1 MRAGKFFSP
10 EALLEIERAVEAAEQ
25 HTSGEIV
32 PYVVGRS
39 DDYPQ
44 AAWKAACAGALIAAL
59 AAAAI
64 RAWGGFWG
72 PASAWW
78 LALPPLAGAALGLIA
93 VALLPPLRRALIAGA
108 DLEEAVERRA
118 ALAFLEQEVF
128 DTAERTGILL
138 FLSLF
143 ERRVVVLGDTAINRA
158 VVKEDWEA
166 IVAEVVAGIRAG
178 TPGAALAGAIARC
191 GELLERHRVV
201 RRADD
206 RDELPDYLRIKP
218 E

>member
-1 MRAGKFFSP
+1 MKAGKSFSP
-10 EALLEIERAVEAAEQ
+10 ADLAEIERAVAAAER

-44 AAWKAACAGALIAAL
+44 AAWKAGCAGALTVAL
-59 AAAAI
+59 ATAAV
-64 RAWGGFWG
+64 RAWGGFWD

-78 LALPPLAGAALGLIA
+78 LALPPLAGAALGLLA
-93 VALLPPLRRALIAGA
+93 VTQVPALRRALVAA
-108 DLEEAVERRA
+108 SDLEEAVSRRA

-128 DTAERTGILL
+128 KTAERTGILI

-143 ERRVVVLGDTAINRA
+143 EHRVVVLGDAGINRA
-158 VVKEDWEA
+158 VAQEEWQA
-166 IVAEVVAGIRAG
+166 IVDEIVAGIRAG
-178 TPGAALAGAIARC
+178 TPGAALARAIARC
-191 GELLERHRVV
+191 GELLERRRVE
-201 RRADD
+201 RRSDD

>member
-1 MRAGKFFSP
+1 MKAGKSFVP
-10 EALLEIERAVEAAEQ
+10 ADLAEIERAVAAAER

-44 AAWKAACAGALIAAL
+44 AAWKAACAGALITAL
-59 AAAAI
+59 AAAAA

-72 PASAWW
+72 PPSAWW
-78 LALPPLAGAALGLIA
+78 LALPPLAGAAFGLLVVTLVPA
-93 VALLPPLRRALIAGA
+93 LRRALVAA
-108 DLEEAVERRA
+108 SDLEEAVSRRA

-128 DTAERTGILL
+128 STAERTGILI

-143 ERRVVVLGDTAINRA
+143 EHRVVVLGDAGINRA
-158 VVKEDWEA
+158 VAQEEWQA
-166 IVAEVVAGIRAG
+166 IVDEIVAGIRTG
-178 TPGAALAGAIARC
+178 TPGAALARAIGRC
-191 GELLERHRVV
+191 GELLEQHRVE
-201 RRADD
+201 RRPDD
-206 RDELPDYLRIKP
+206 RDELPDHLRIKP

>member
-1 MRAGKFFSP
+1 MNVGSLFSP
-10 EALLEIERAVEAAEQ
+10 AELAEIERAVKAAER

-32 PYVVGRS
+32 PYVVARS

-44 AAWKAACAGALIAAL
+44 AAWKGACAGALLVAL
-59 AAAAI
+59 AAAAV

-78 LALPPLAGAALGLIA
+78 LALPPLAGAALGLLA
-93 VALLPPLRRALIAGA
+93 VALVPPLRRALVAGA

-118 ALAFLEQEVF
+118 GLAFLEQEVF
-128 DTAERTGILL
+128 KTAERTGILI

-143 ERRVVVLGDTAINRA
+143 ERRVVVLGDAGINRA
-158 VVKEDWEA
+158 VARQDWEG
-166 IVAEVVAGIRAG
+166 IVAGIVAGIRAG
-178 TPGAALAGAIARC
+178 TPGTALARAIGQC
-191 GELLERHRVV
+191 GELLERHRVE
-201 RRADD
+201 RRAGD
-206 RDELPDYLRIKP
+206 RDELADHLRIKP

>member
-1 MRAGKFFSP
+1 MKAGTSFSP
-10 EALLEIERAVEAAEQ
+10 ADQAEIERAVAAAER

-44 AAWKAACAGALIAAL
+44 ASWKAACAGALIVAL
-59 AAAAI
+59 AAAAL

-78 LALPPLAGAALGLIA
+78 LALPALAGAALGLIA
-93 VALLPPLRRALIAGA
+93 AALLPGLRRALVAGS
-108 DLEEAVERRA
+108 DLDEAVSRRA
-118 ALAFLEQEVF
+118 GLAFLEQEVF
-128 DTAERTGILL
+128 ATAERTGILI

-143 ERRVVVLGDTAINRA
+143 EHRVVVLGDAGINRA
-158 VVKEDWEA
+158 VAQDEWQA
-166 IVAEVVAGIRAG
+166 IVDEIVAGIRSG
-178 TPGAALAGAIARC
+178 TPGAALARAIDRC
-191 GELLERHRVV
+191 GDLLERHRVE
-201 RRADD
+201 RRSDD
-206 RDELPDYLRIKP
+206 RDELPDHLRIKP

>member
-1 MRAGKFFSP
+1 MNAGSFFSP
-10 EALLEIERAVEAAEQ
+10 AELAEVEQAVKAAER

-44 AAWKAACAGALIAAL
+44 AAWKGACAGALVVAL
-59 AAAAI
+59 AAAAA
-64 RAWGGFWG
+64 RAWGGFWV

-78 LALPPLAGAALGLIA
+78 LALPPLAGAALGLLA
-93 VALLPPLRRALIAGA
+93 VVLAPPLRRALVAPG
-108 DLEEAVERRA
+108 DLEEAVSRRA

-128 DTAERTGILL
+128 RTAERTGILI

-143 ERRVVVLGDTAINRA
+143 ERRVVVLGDAGINRA
-158 VVKEDWEA
+158 VAHEEWQA
-166 IVAEVVAGIRAG
+166 IVDEIVAGIRAG
-178 TPGAALAGAIARC
+178 TPGAALARAIGRC
-191 GELLERHRVV
+191 GELLERHRVE
-201 RRADD
+201 RRPDD
-206 RDELPDYLRIKP
+206 RDELPDHLRIKP

>member
-1 MRAGKFFSP
+1 MRAAKFFSP
-10 EALLEIERAVEAAEQ
+10 EDLAEVERAVEAAEQ

-44 AAWKAACAGALIAAL
+44 AAWKAACVGALIAGL
-59 AAAAI
+59 AAAVI
-64 RAWGGFWG
+64 RVWGGFWG

-78 LALPPLAGAALGLIA
+78 LALPPLAGAAFGLIA
-93 VALLPPLRRALIAGA
+93 VALLPPLRRALITGA

-143 ERRVVVLGDTAINRA
+143 ERRLVVLGDSGINRA
-158 VVKEDWEA
+158 VVKEDWEG

-178 TPGAALAGAIARC
+178 RPGAALASAIARC

>member
-1 MRAGKFFSP
+1 MNVGAFFSP
-10 EALLEIERAVEAAEQ
+10 DELAEIERAVKAAERR
-25 HTSGEIV
+25 TSGEIV

-44 AAWKAACAGALIAAL
+44 AAWKGACAGALVAAL
-59 AAAAI
+59 AAAAV

-72 PASAWW
+72 PAPAWW
-78 LALPPLAGAALGLIA
+78 LALPPLAGAALGLLA
-93 VALLPPLRRALIAGA
+93 VALVPPLRRALVAGA
-108 DLEEAVERRA
+108 DLEEAVGRRA
-118 ALAFLEQEVF
+118 GLAFLEQEVF
-128 DTAERTGILL
+128 KTAERTGILI

-143 ERRVVVLGDTAINRA
+143 ERRVVVLGDAGINRA
-158 VVKEDWEA
+158 VAKEDWEG
-166 IVAEVVAGIRAG
+166 IVAEIVAGIRAG
-178 TPGAALAGAIARC
+178 TPGAALSRAIGRC

>member
-1 MRAGKFFSP
+1 MNVGKFFQ
-10 EALLEIERAVEAAEQ
+10 AADLAEIERAVKAAER

-32 PYVVGRS
+32 PYVVARS

-44 AAWKAACAGALIAAL
+44 AAWKGACAGALLVAL
-59 AAAAI
+59 AAAAV
-64 RAWGGFWG
+64 RAWAGFWG

-78 LALPPLAGAALGLIA
+78 LALPPLAGAALGLLA
-93 VALLPPLRRALIAGA
+93 VALVPPLRRALVASS
-108 DLEEAVERRA
+108 DLEEAVSHRA

-128 DTAERTGILL
+128 RTAERTGILI

-143 ERRVVVLGDTAINRA
+143 ERRVVVLGDAGINRA
-158 VVKEDWEA
+158 VAQEEWQA
-166 IVAEVVAGIRAG
+166 IVDEIVAGIRAG
-178 TPGAALAGAIARC
+178 TPGAALARAIGRS
-191 GELLERHRVV
+191 GELLERHRVE

-206 RDELPDYLRIKP
+206 RDELPDHLRIKP

>member
-1 MRAGKFFSP
+1 MSLGNFFSP
-10 EALLEIERAVEAAEQ
+10 ADLAAIEQAVKAAEGR
-25 HTSGEIV
+25 TSGEIV

-44 AAWKAACAGALIAAL
+44 AAWKAACAGALVAAL
-59 AAAAI
+59 AAAAV

-72 PASAWW
+72 LPSPWW
-78 LALPPLAGAALGLIA
+78 VALPPLAGAGLGLLA
-93 VALLPPLRRALIAGA
+93 VGLVPALRRALVAPI
-108 DLEEAVERRA
+108 DLEEAVARRA

-128 DTAERTGILL
+128 STAERTGILI

-143 ERRVVVLGDTAINRA
+143 EHRVVVLGDAGINRA
-158 VVKEDWEA
+158 VAQQEWQA
-166 IVAEVVAGIRAG
+166 IVDEIVAGIRAG
-178 TPGAALAGAIARC
+178 TPGAALARAIGRC
-191 GELLERHRVV
+191 GELLEHHRVE
-201 RRADD
+201 RRPDD